1 MDENLPGPLTF
12 RQWLFWSVAIAVL
25 VADLL
30 ILIAAAWPT
39 GQCGCGG

>member
-12 RQWLFWSVAIAVL
+12 RQWLFWSVAIAV